1 MTFSIARYKK
11 INCQVR
17 FMKEKD
23 RNHADFMLNMKE
35 RKHFSG
41 WKRIVSYFLGIRK
54 MERKNKKHISKLGDK
69 SLVDYGECK
78 SKQLNHVLVVSVLDF
93 LLCCSTICCLYL
105 SAVKV
110 IFIFRC
116 SEARKSLN
124 RPPAR
129 KVLDNLIYNYSPTY
143 CGKAGY
149 ADIMLLRLLFMQ
161 QIWMEVSSTGSF
173 SLNAGR
179 DSMRSTSL
187 HSLNFE
193 FEGVAHGLHVHY
205 CWQKL
210 KMVYCWKCI
219 LFFTILLL

>member
-1 MTFSIARYKK
+1 
-11 INCQVR
+11 
-17 FMKEKD
+17 
-23 RNHADFMLNMKE
+23 
-35 RKHFSG
+35 
-41 WKRIVSYFLGIRK
+41 

-78 SKQLNHVLVVSVLDF
+78 SKQLNHVLVVSVLD
-93 LLCCSTICCLYL
+93 YL

-161 QIWMEVSSTGSF
+161 QI
-173 SLNAGR
+173 
-179 DSMRSTSL
+179 
-187 HSLNFE
+187 
-193 FEGVAHGLHVHY
+193 
-205 CWQKL
+205 
-210 KMVYCWKCI
+210 
-219 LFFTILLL
+219 